1 MADLGSLASSLGLES
16 ITLQEKKG
24 SVRVPGEW
32 PMYLKGEN
40 AQRLAPL
47 LSAAAVLTACFPGNK
62 EVPGNITED
71 ETNILGSSEAI
82 RSVRYHIRRFAEE
95 TVPVL
100 ITGETGTGKELCA
113 RAIHRMGRRSSGS
126 FVPVDCGAIPET
138 SWNQSSSAPPR
149 GLTRELCTPGMV
161 FCRRLTEAPS
171 SLTK

>member
-1 MADLGSLASSLGLES
+1 M
-16 ITLQEKKG
+16 
-24 SVRVPGEW
+24 P
-32 PMYLKGEN
+32 
-40 AQRLAPL
+40 PL

-126 FVPVDCGAIPET
+126 FVPVDCGAIPKPLE
-138 SWNQSSSAPPR
+138 SELFGAAR